1 MWVAAAPPAKVKL
14 AKLAAVYVCVWRG
27 GFADMCDLDCYHGYV
42 VAGDPGEGGTQS
54 VLTVNPLVHG
64 VDTLGAIRAIS

>member
-1 MWVAAAPPAKVKL
+1 
-14 AKLAAVYVCVWRG
+14 
-27 GFADMCDLDCYHGYV
+27 MCDLDCYHGYV

-64 VDTLGAIRAIS
+64 VDTCRCYKGYILN